1 MKKVF
6 MFGVVFMTI
15 FSVFSGCS
23 QNNNTGKIIEEDP
36 FYSLQA
42 AYNQGLLKKKDL
54 KSIAKLKINGNS
66 EKLDESIEST
76 IKQAYKKS
84 TIKQA
89 YKNRYPQE
97 GDNEV
102 IISKYLGTY
111 NGNVAIMIDY
121 KNSEYIDVCWEEKI
135 AGVTFTYSNAQRIY
149 IWKE

>member
-42 AYNQGLLKKKDL
+42 AYNQGLLEKKDL

-66 EKLDESIEST
+66 EKLDESIE
-76 IKQAYKKS
+76 S

-121 KNSEYIDVCWEEKI
+121 KNSESIDVCWEEKI